1 MKKLFTALAF
11 SVLTATA
18 ITAAAQSSDCGVGR
32 GLSPCYQQG
41 PGAGYG
47 PGRQSGQVSAED
59 RIDRRVGRLTAG
71 LNLSNEQQAQVR
83 TILQEQ
89 SGKGAASWEET
100 HNRIAGVLTDEQRA
114 QLNGGAP
121 NGVGAAEAWDAGRV
135 TGRAPATPG
144 SGRRTAELSHPG

>member
-47 PGRQSGQVSAED
+47 PGRQGGQVSVED
-59 RIDRRVGRLTAG
+59 RIDRRVGRLTAR

-114 QLNGGAP
+114 QFEQWRAQRGGGGRGMGRGPGYGPGAGYGRSP
-121 NGVGAAEAWDAGRV
+121 GVG
-135 TGRAPATPG
+135 PQN
-144 SGRRTAELSHPG
+144 

>member
-1 MKKLFTALAF
+1 MKKLFTAIAF

-18 ITAAAQSSDCGVGR
+18 ITAAAQSPDCGVGR

-47 PGRQSGQVSAED
+47 PGRQGGQVSVED
-59 RIDRRVGRLTAG
+59 RIDRRVGRLTAR

-89 SGKGAASWEET
+89 AGKGAASWEET
-100 HNRIAGVLTDEQRA
+100 HNRIAGVLNDEQRA
-114 QLNGGAP
+114 QFEQWRAQRGGGGRGMGRGPGYGSGAGYGQGP
-121 NGVGAAEAWDAGRV
+121 GVG
-135 TGRAPATPG
+135 PQN
-144 SGRRTAELSHPG
+144 